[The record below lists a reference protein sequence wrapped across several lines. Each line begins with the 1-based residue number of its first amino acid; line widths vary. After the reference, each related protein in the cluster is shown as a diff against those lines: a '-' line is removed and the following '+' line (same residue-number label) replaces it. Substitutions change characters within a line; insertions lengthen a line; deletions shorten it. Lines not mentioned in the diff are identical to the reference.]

1 MLSLSHHRPLGGNLA
16 SHQPQK
22 LTLVDGK
29 IKRGDTIE
37 SWTFAV
43 AGIPEPESAVVTFSL
58 HLDPLSTP
66 PLIELTSEDE
76 NNPIVLS
83 VGFDGKLNGAVPRIN
98 APAVGKLVWE
108 LQIRVPTIEVAGPP
122 DGTWCRTVFEGT
134 IVATQDGAERE
145 AP

>member
-1 MLSLSHHRPLGGNLA
+1 MP
-16 SHQPQK
+16 SHQPK
-22 LTLVDGK
+22 ELTLVDGK

-37 SWTFAV
+37 SWTFSV
-43 AGIPEPESAVVTFSL
+43 AGIPEPESAVATFSL

-66 PLIELTSEDE
+66 PLIELSSEDE
-76 NNPIVLS
+76 HNPIVLS
-83 VGFDGKLNGAVPRIN
+83 VDGSGKLNGAVPRIN

-122 DGTWCRTVFEGT
+122 DGTWCRTVFEGR
-134 IVATQDGAERE
+134 IAATQDGAERT